1 MIFAYSL
8 LVALH
13 VVSFAFCAGPVLAIT
28 LVGGGISPP
37 ATGRLVR
44 VASFALLALLITGG
58 YAAAVTG
65 GAFFHT
71 WWLRLSILLFVVI
84 GALLGRLRKLSRQLP
99 GSGNAMRTL
108 GWVITVA
115 LAGVVY
121 LMEGK
126 PF

>member
-1 MIFAYSL
+1 MTIVYSVV
-8 LVALH
+8 VALH

-28 LVGGGISPP
+28 LAGGGISPP
-37 ATGRLVR
+37 AAQRLVR

-71 WWLRLSILLFVVI
+71 WWLRLSILLFLVV
-84 GALLGRLRKLSRQLP
+84 GALLGRLRQLSRQP
-99 GSGNAMRTL
+99 DSGSAMRTL
-108 GWVITVA
+108 GWVITFA
-115 LAGVVY
+115 LALVVY

>member
-1 MIFAYSL
+1 VTIVYSVV
-8 LVALH
+8 VALH
-13 VVSFAFCAGPVLAIT
+13 VVSFAFCAGPVLAIA
-28 LVGGGISPP
+28 LAGGGISPP
-37 ATGRLVR
+37 GTQRLVR

-71 WWLRLSILLFVVI
+71 WWLRLSILLFLVI
-84 GALLGRLRKLSRQLP
+84 GALLGRLRRLSRQP
-99 GSGNAMRTL
+99 DSGNAMRTL

-115 LAGVVY
+115 LALVVY

>member
-1 MIFAYSL
+1 VTIVYSVV
-8 LVALH
+8 VALH

-28 LVGGGISPP
+28 LAGGGISPP
-37 ATGRLVR
+37 AAQRLVR

-71 WWLRLSILLFVVI
+71 WWLRLSLLLFLVI
-84 GALLGRLRKLSRQLP
+84 GALLGLLRRLSRQP
-99 GSGNAMRTL
+99 DSGSAMRTL

-115 LAGVVY
+115 LALVVY

>member
-1 MIFAYSL
+1 VTIVYSVV
-8 LVALH
+8 VALH

-28 LVGGGISPP
+28 LAGGGISPP
-37 ATGRLVR
+37 AAQRLVR

-71 WWLRLSILLFVVI
+71 WWLRLSILLFLVI
-84 GALLGRLRKLSRQLP
+84 GALLGRLRKLSRAP
-99 GSGNAMRTL
+99 DSGSVMRTL

-115 LAGVVY
+115 LALVVY

>member
-1 MIFAYSL
+1 MTIVYSVV
-8 LVALH
+8 VALH
-13 VVSFAFCAGPVLAIT
+13 VVSFAFCAGPVLALT
-28 LVGGGISPP
+28 LAGGGVSPP
-37 ATGRLVR
+37 AAQRLVR

-71 WWLRLSILLFVVI
+71 WWLRLSILLFLVV
-84 GALLGRLRKLSRQLP
+84 GALLGRLRRLSRQP
-99 GSGNAMRTL
+99 DSGSAMRTL

-115 LAGVVY
+115 LALVVY